1 MPGLKSESVSN
12 QISYA
17 GVLPDDGKVGA
28 DAPVPRHSVPAR
40 RRMEASSSRR
50 RLTPELACGAIA
62 DGPGEAT
69 RYARAMSSAS
79 TNSSEHDD
87 SATKELNERL
97 RDAYDENGVDRSLIR
112 WSLARSPTERVMA
125 VEATLNALA
134 TVRRIDP
141 PR

>member
-1 MPGLKSESVSN
+1 
-12 QISYA
+12 
-17 GVLPDDGKVGA
+17 
-28 DAPVPRHSVPAR
+28 
-40 RRMEASSSRR
+40 
-50 RLTPELACGAIA
+50 
-62 DGPGEAT
+62 
-69 RYARAMSSAS
+69 MSSAS